1 MALLVWKT
9 LGDMFHNNVNIFNR
23 YFTIKVKMAKVINF
37 LQCDSITIDCFLC
50 KKEDVCAYVSP
61 SPAHSGRSVK
71 QWDTGENRVNY
82 ENNIFFSAVCRSS
95 VTALLLLNL
104 INDLSTKS

>member
-1 MALLVWKT
+1 
-9 LGDMFHNNVNIFNR
+9 
-23 YFTIKVKMAKVINF
+23 MAKVINF

-71 QWDTGENRVNY
+71 QWDTGENRVN
-82 ENNIFFSAVCRSS
+82 
-95 VTALLLLNL
+95 
-104 INDLSTKS
+104 